1 LCSFT
6 HFLVVSAGPPLAAD
20 YFQVPRTTSRPVLRY
35 VAPIVV
41 FGALTAVEGWLP
53 QSIYPAFYFAKIFIV
68 TVTLLVARRSLRDI
82 QPSWRV
88 VFPALLLGLVV
99 FVQWVAIDN
108 WLAYPHLGSRVGF
121 NPFAELHGRF
131 WRFAF
136 LAVRFYGLVLVVPVM
151 EELFLRSFV
160 LRSAMN
166 ADFESVPIGEMS
178 LSAFAVV
185 TGLSAIA
192 HPEWLV
198 AIIANVAYTL
208 LLYRTRSLFATVV
221 AHATTNCALGV
232 YILATGD
239 WRYW

>member
-1 LCSFT
+1 
-6 HFLVVSAGPPLAAD
+6 VG
-20 YFQVPRTTSRPVLRY
+20 RTTSRPVLRY

-121 NPFAELHGRF
+121 NPFAELHSRL

-160 LRSAMN
+160 LRSVMN
-166 ADFESVPIGEMS
+166 ADFESVPIGEYS
-178 LSAFAVV
+178 VSAFWAVAALSA
-185 TGLSAIA
+185 LS
-192 HPEWLV
+192 HPEWV
-198 AIIANVAYTL
+198 AAVITSIAYTL
-208 LLYRTRSLFATVV
+208 LLRYTRSLFATVL
-221 AHATTNCALGV
+221 AHATTNLALGI
-232 YILATGD
+232 YIMATRS
-239 WRYW
+239 WQYW